1 MHQVERRPCAGL
13 MSGTEMR
20 PIVPD
25 MNYDPGGKILSN
37 MSNSLLCLI
46 YSPGAE
52 GPLEPWGGYLA
63 WILAGLIFYLFRR
76 SYEAHRNE
84 ILVIP
89 YKSVPIIASYTMR
102 EFQGNTI
109 TTTFAISDTRDHTL
123 KLTRRDR
130 LNDPVA
136 WFWMLIY
143 GSFCF
148 EFLLASVYAIGVFAG
163 TNAWTASEKTF
174 RIPTHLVI
182 LAVIWFFAAFVISA
196 YGAYRLSARHIGRA
210 EMYKQ
215 ALDERGAD
223 PKTRLACIKL
233 SDWDGFCRNLR

>member
-1 MHQVERRPCAGL
+1 MRLMHQVERRPCAGL

-102 EFQGNTI
+102 GFEGNNI
-109 TTTFAISDTRDHTL
+109 
-123 KLTRRDR
+123 
-130 LNDPVA
+130 
-136 WFWMLIY
+136 M
-143 GSFCF
+143 
-148 EFLLASVYAIGVFAG
+148 
-163 TNAWTASEKTF
+163 
-174 RIPTHLVI
+174 
-182 LAVIWFFAAFVISA
+182 
-196 YGAYRLSARHIGRA
+196 GR
-210 EMYKQ
+210 
-215 ALDERGAD
+215 
-223 PKTRLACIKL
+223 
-233 SDWDGFCRNLR
+233 